1 MPETVKR
8 GYFPTD
14 ELEFRVQKNK
24 LKLAGDDLHYLI
36 NRGYPIKSASEF
48 VGNHYLLSER
58 QRLALVRSIST
69 EKQIVGRK
77 AKERFH
83 LETGASVYVDCF
95 NTVISLEIAFS
106 GSTLL
111 LCMDGAIRDLA
122 GLRGTYRLIDKTDLA
137 IDAIRKVLEDEKV
150 GEVHFLLDAP
160 VSNSGRLKARIA
172 ERMVDSPVKAAFKVI
187 PDVDRN
193 LYDREN
199 VVTSD
204 AAILDRCRSW
214 FNLVKRAIDT
224 ELGNYP
230 YVEIMREERA

>member
-1 MPETVKR
+1 M
-8 GYFPTD
+8 
-14 ELEFRVQKNK
+14 
-24 LKLAGDDLHYLI
+24 
-36 NRGYPIKSASEF
+36 
-48 VGNHYLLSER
+48 
-58 QRLALVRSIST
+58 
-69 EKQIVGRK
+69 
-77 AKERFH
+77 
-83 LETGASVYVDCF
+83 
-95 NTVISLEIAFS
+95 EIAFS

-111 LCMDGAIRDLA
+111 LCMDGAVRDLA

-137 IDAIRKVLEDEKV
+137 IDSIRKVLEKEQA

-160 VSNSGRLKARIA
+160 VSNSGRLNARIA
-172 ERMVDSPVKAAFKVI
+172 ERMEGSPVQATFEVI

-224 ELGNYP
+224 ELGGYP
-230 YVEIMREERA
+230 YVEIMREERT